1 MNGRPQRDTIVTFW
15 SRVRD
20 GISLKFMV
28 MSYTHTLMLF
38 ACLGLATPGTSSAAT
53 PAPADEPAKNIEST
67 RATLARWVET
77 QEILGKERREWQQS
91 KDMLTARIDVVK
103 REIEMVQAT
112 LATARKERG
121 DAGQA
126 RAGVQKQIDGVQGT
140 TRSLDAEVLE
150 LEEAA
155 KTLYRSLPES
165 LTDKIKPL
173 YDRMPAAAA
182 ASRVSMAE
190 RFQNVL
196 GILAEVTRLN
206 SEITVA
212 TEIRPLSDGRP
223 SEVRTVYLGL
233 GQAYYVSAGGEAGI
247 GRPGEAG
254 WTWTP
259 TPGLARNINDVLEVL
274 QNKSSPHFVPLPVSI
289 Q

>member
-1 MNGRPQRDTIVTFW
+1 
-15 SRVRD
+15 
-20 GISLKFMV
+20 
-28 MSYTHTLMLF
+28 MLAVF
-38 ACLGLATPGTSSAAT
+38 LVL
-53 PAPADEPAKNIEST
+53 APAGAASAEEAAKNIEST
-67 RATLARWVET
+67 RATLTRWVES
-77 QEILGKERREWQQS
+77 QEIIAKERKEWQQS
-91 KDMLTARIDVVK
+91 KELLTSRIDVVR
-103 REIEMVQAT
+103 REIEMVQSQ
-112 LATARKERG
+112 LGTARKERG

-126 RAGVQKQIDGVQGT
+126 RTDVQKQIDVVQGT
-140 TRSLDAEVLE
+140 TKSLQTEITE
-150 LEEAA
+150 LESSAR
-155 KTLYRSLPES
+155 KLYRALPES
-165 LTDKIKPL
+165 LTEKIKPL
-173 YDRMPAAAA
+173 YDRMPGDAAA

-247 GRPGEAG
+247 GRPGDVG
-254 WTWTP
+254 WVWTP

-274 QNKSSPHFVPLPVSI
+274 QNKASPHFVPLPVSI